1 MSDCKHTH
9 GRTIGWLGDT
19 MSSKQVFV
27 RVELVAV
34 KVFFVFSFADAKKFF
49 LTLRASVENRLD

>member
-1 MSDCKHTH
+1 
-9 GRTIGWLGDT
+9 